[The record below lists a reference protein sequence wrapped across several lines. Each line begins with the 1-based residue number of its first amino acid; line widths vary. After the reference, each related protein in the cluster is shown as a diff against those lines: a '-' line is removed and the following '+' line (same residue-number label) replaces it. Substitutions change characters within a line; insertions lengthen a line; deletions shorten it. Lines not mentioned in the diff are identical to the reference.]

1 MENAEISEPLL
12 RRKVDLVQHCR
23 LSPLVFSLVL
33 SSAESKVGRITA
45 SEEAPSL
52 PGRGWEDSGRDRSNV
67 CSGSSS
73 GLGFQPRMGTSLSVL
88 SLCGRGSYYGREE
101 VGQGCVQVPG
111 VGPGPPAPAG

>member
-12 RRKVDLVQHCR
+12 RKKVDLVQHCR

-52 PGRGWEDSGRDRSNV
+52 PGRGWEDSGRD
-67 CSGSSS
+67 
-73 GLGFQPRMGTSLSVL
+73 PRLLWEPLRTEEGTFNGRPRAQHAFPKQTFLFVL
-88 SLCGRGSYYGREE
+88 
-101 VGQGCVQVPG
+101 
-111 VGPGPPAPAG
+111 